1 MKSFERKLGARFVLR
16 PRMANTP
23 WGKANV
29 VEEVTVPQKGTKDR
43 EFAAVIQFLED
54 EQGAGMVRFSYSTDA
69 SVRRGPLTVRLADLA
84 KLKKALAKKPR
95 LHRALGWGD

>member
-1 MKSFERKLGARFVLR
+1 
-16 PRMANTP
+16 MANTP

-29 VEEVTVPQKGTKDR
+29 VEEVTIPQKGTHDR

-54 EQGAGMVRFSYSTDA
+54 ERGEGMVRFSYSTEA
-69 SVRRGPLTVRLADLA
+69 SVRRGPLTVRLSELS

-95 LHRALGWGD
+95 LHRALGWSD